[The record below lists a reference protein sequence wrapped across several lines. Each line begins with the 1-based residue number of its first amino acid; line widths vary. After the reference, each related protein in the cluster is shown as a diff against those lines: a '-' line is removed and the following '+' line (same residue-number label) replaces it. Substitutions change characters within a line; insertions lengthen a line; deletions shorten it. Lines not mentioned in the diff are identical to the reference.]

1 MGEEW
6 SFPSADLFFETADL
20 FFENNPDWFLHMIR
34 RADVDQPMEEGLT
47 LALAWEPGDLIVET
61 DCAEAI
67 KLVTKGCQSCPGT
80 RCECK

>member
-1 MGEEW
+1 MILRDHKGEAVFAACRCLK
-6 SFPSADLFFETADL
+6 SCTNALDAKLA
-20 FFENNPDWFLHMIR
+20 
-34 RADVDQPMEEGLT
+34 AMEEGLT
-47 LALAWEPGDLIVET
+47 LALAWEPGDLVVET

>member
-34 RADVDQPMEEGLT
+34 RADVDQRVACMITFWRIWHVHNEITHQKKPPRLKHPSSSSPAAFG
-47 LALAWEPGDLIVET
+47 P
-61 DCAEAI
+61 
-67 KLVTKGCQSCPGT
+67 
-80 RCECK
+80 